1 MNDADFRATLK
12 HNLLE
17 QHREQPG
24 TTFLEELEL
33 RQGETRVDVAVVNGL
48 LHGYEIKSAR
58 DTLSRLPQQALSYG
72 LVLDKATL
80 VVAERH
86 LPAALEI
93 LPEWWGVEVVTPD
106 EHGHLQIEALHPPQ
120 PNPGIDS
127 FHVAELLWR
136 DEALQFLDER
146 GFARGYRAKSRA
158 VLHRRIAAVAD
169 VDEIRACVRYHL
181 KNRKGWKAVSSSM
194 TSVD

>member
-1 MNDADFRATLK
+1 MNDAAFRASLK
-12 HNLLE
+12 QNLFA
-17 QHREQPG
+17 QHREQPD
-24 TTFLEELEL
+24 TAFLDELEL

-58 DTLSRLPQQALSYG
+58 DNLSRLPQQVLSYG

-86 LPAALEI
+86 LAPALEI
-93 LPEWWGVEVVTPD
+93 LPHWWGVEVVTQN
-106 EHGHLQIEALHPPQ
+106 EQGLLQFESLRASQ
-120 PNPGIDS
+120 PNPAIDS
-127 FHVAELLWR
+127 FYVAELLWR
-136 DEALQFLDER
+136 EEALQFLDER
-146 GFARGYRAKSRA
+146 GLARGYRAKSRA

-181 KNRKGWKAVSSSM
+181 KNRKGWKVVLSSV
-194 TSVD
+194 TSAD